1 MSGSRKIAVIGSG
14 AFADSIVAALHH
26 SPVHALAG
34 VSETGES
41 IPDGAAMVLN
51 LVTGSKQSATLRKLA
66 VAELPIATLPLT
78 SSDAAA
84 REALGSGRVVQVNP
98 LRGFEALE
106 AFRTDVRGGRAG
118 TPYGMFAAHRVRQGH
133 ADLFDSVG
141 VPLLHFAFDLF
152 DEPLVRVQT
161 TRANLFGR
169 EGDAWFVIARGNN
182 NLIVTIEFAASLA
195 SSSPS
200 DQQIL
205 LEATGTDG
213 MLRVEPTRQVIQ
225 ISGKDGGTHDVAWW
239 PDDAPGFVD
248 AAVQAT
254 DIHEPGRELAFLDF
268 VAAVRE
274 SAESGQTVELS

>member
-14 AFADSIVAALHH
+14 EFADSIVSALRH

-34 VSETGES
+34 VSTSGGS
-41 IPDGAAMVLN
+41 LPDGASMVLD
-51 LVTGSKQSATLRKLA
+51 LVTGSSQTSTLRQLA
-66 VAELPIATLPLT
+66 SNDLPIATLPLAT
-78 SSDAAA
+78 GDSAA

-106 AFRTDVRGGRAG
+106 AFRTDVRGGKAG
-118 TPYGMFAAHRVRQGH
+118 TPYGIFAAHRVRQGQ
-133 ADLFDSVG
+133 ADVFEAVG
-141 VPLLHFAFDLF
+141 VPLLHFVFDLF
-152 DEPLVRVQT
+152 DEPLIRVQT
-161 TRANLFGR
+161 TKANLFGR
-169 EGDAWFVIARGNN
+169 DGDAWFVIARGSN
-182 NLIVTIEFAASLA
+182 NLIVTVEFAASLA
-195 SSSPS
+195 AAAPGSA
-200 DQQIL
+200 QIL

-213 MLRVEPTRQVIQ
+213 VLRVEPTRQVIQ
-225 ISGKDGGTHDVAWW
+225 VSGKNGETHDVAWW

-254 DIHEPGRELAFLDF
+254 DIHEPSRELAFLDF